1 MNGLEPKH
9 LKVVERWTLILAAA
23 ALACGY
29 LAAPRAVAVGIAVG
43 AGLMCVNAWAIRK
56 LVEKALPRVGDN
68 APALG
73 VLLFNVKLLVLA
85 GLVVFAVKVLGLD
98 AIGLLIGISVFPL
111 AIVVA
116 ALRIFSAGASEPPH
130 DDLTTPT
137 PTPAGDR

>member
-23 ALACGY
+23 VLACGY
-29 LAAPRAVAVGIAVG
+29 LAAPRPVAVGIAVG

-85 GLVVFAVKVLGLD
+85 GLVAVAVWQAHPTWRRDRVRRFIEETAQESLEFGEVD
-98 AIGLLIGISVFPL
+98 APEEQEENPPR
-111 AIVVA
+111 A
-116 ALRIFSAGASEPPH
+116 A
-130 DDLTTPT
+130 
-137 PTPAGDR
+137 